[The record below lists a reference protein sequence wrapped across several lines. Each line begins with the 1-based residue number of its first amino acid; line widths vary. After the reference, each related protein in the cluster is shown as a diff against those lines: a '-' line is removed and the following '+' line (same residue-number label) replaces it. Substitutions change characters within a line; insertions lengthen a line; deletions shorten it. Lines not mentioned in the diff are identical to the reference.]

1 MHPGSIRQS
10 GLLFHVGYESTFPG
24 VSPQGEGRQ
33 EEIQCPGV
41 PFGGLAAAVLFQRA
55 DPRDAPGTKHQSR
68 QDQDPARPMNR

>member
-33 EEIQCPGV
+33 EEIQSDRHANTRNKWLHPNV
-41 PFGGLAAAVLFQRA
+41 PAGC
-55 DPRDAPGTKHQSR
+55 DAP
-68 QDQDPARPMNR
+68 ARHIWVD